1 MYFAE
6 DIIYC
11 DEEYQALSE
20 TFRAQVT
27 FQQFVSIKNP
37 RWSKDEVALW
47 AKKMEEVNYWSRI
60 PKENRAKAVREVDTS
75 PHASRLKGAQIE
87 STTVRS
93 RELCH
98 SCKEIWEMD
107 HRCRGKGRVHY
118 IEVHYDSDEEDVY
131 EDVALDASSEQSQD
145 SWASDGLLES
155 WDDNACALVSQS
167 YSVEDST
174 LHHSSDTCEDPA
186 RETPRHEEDRRL
198 DDLPLDVGMGHA
210 WGIMFLLWS

>member
-1 MYFAE
+1 MDFAKE
-6 DIIYC
+6 IIYC

-37 RWSKDEVALW
+37 RWSKDDVALW
-47 AKKMEEVNYWSRI
+47 AKKMEEVNYWSRRAE
-60 PKENRAKAVREVDTS
+60 ENRAKAVRKVDTS

-87 STTVRS
+87 STTIRS

-98 SCKEIWEMD
+98 SCKELWEPD

-131 EDVALDASSEQSQD
+131 EDAALDASLEQSQD
-145 SWASDGLLES
+145 SCTSDGQLES
-155 WDDNACALVSQS
+155 QDDSACALVS
-167 YSVEDST
+167 
-174 LHHSSDTCEDPA
+174 HHTVL
-186 RETPRHEEDRRL
+186 RTQHFTIVVILVRIQLGQHLGMRRIGDWVIHHWML
-198 DDLPLDVGMGHA
+198 
-210 WGIMFLLWS
+210 I